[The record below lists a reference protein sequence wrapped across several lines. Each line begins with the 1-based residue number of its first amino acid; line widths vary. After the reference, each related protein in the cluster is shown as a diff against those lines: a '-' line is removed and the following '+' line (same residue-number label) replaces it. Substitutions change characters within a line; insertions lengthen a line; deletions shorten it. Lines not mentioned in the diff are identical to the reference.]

1 MESDRSLE
9 LENTGTLNQCKT
21 TTTINHID
29 EEKEDQLLSMVVVRG
44 RCRRDTIMMSERK
57 EKDFFLFST
66 AYTNRI
72 DCDSPYNKE

>member
-1 MESDRSLE
+1 
-9 LENTGTLNQCKT
+9 
-21 TTTINHID
+21 
-29 EEKEDQLLSMVVVRG
+29 MVVVRG

-72 DCDSPYNKE
+72 DCDSPYNKEWINKSWSKISTKILQ